1 MVSIAEDVKT
11 KRMYTACIAE
21 AMGTMLLVLVACG
34 AAQSASGSSAVA
46 HISLAFGF
54 SVGTIVWMIGH
65 ISGGHINPAV
75 TIGLVAAR
83 RITII
88 RGLLYIGSQIGG
100 AVAGAYLL
108 RALSFENASL
118 GHCSIAMI
126 GSGAWLVA
134 GAIECLEAFILVFTV
149 FSSVDSN
156 RSGLS
161 GSIPLTVGVCIA
173 MCHFWAIRWTGS
185 AMNPARALGPAIA
198 RNQLSEQWVYWL
210 GPLAGGVGAG
220 LMYDFFFAVNATPKK
235 LSGCC
240 RIDYDDADYDSE
252 GRRLEAD

>member
-1 MVSIAEDVKT
+1 MVSIAEDVRT
-11 KRMYTACIAE
+11 KRMYTACVAE
-21 AMGTMLLVLVACG
+21 ALGTMLLVLVACG
-34 AAQSASGSSAVA
+34 AAQSAHGSSAVA

-75 TIGLVAAR
+75 TVGLVVAR

-88 RGLLYIGSQIGG
+88 RGILYIGSQIGG

-118 GHCSIAMI
+118 GHCTIDGRI
-126 GSGAWLVA
+126 TWVVA
-134 GAIECLEAFILVFTV
+134 GAIEMLEAFILVFTV

-156 RSGLS
+156 RAGLS

-198 RNQLSEQWVYWL
+198 RGHLNQQWVYWL
-210 GPLAGGVGAG
+210 GPLVGGGAAG
-220 LMYDFFFAVNATPKK
+220 LVYDFFFAVNATPKK